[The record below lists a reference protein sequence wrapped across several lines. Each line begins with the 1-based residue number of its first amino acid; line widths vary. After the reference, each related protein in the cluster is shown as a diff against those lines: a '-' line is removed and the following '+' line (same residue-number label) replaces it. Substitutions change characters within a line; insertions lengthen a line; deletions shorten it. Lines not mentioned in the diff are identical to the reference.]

1 MKLDKFLAQNIVK
14 RATQIIPY
22 AVNVMDNHGIII
34 ASSDINRLGQYH
46 LGAVQALRQN
56 QAIEI
61 NAQLEQQWH
70 FEVRQGINIPI
81 TYLNENIGVIGI
93 SGQPELVREYA
104 KLVKMAAELIVEQA
118 AQLEKERWQSRYK
131 EEFVLSVAKATLPI
145 EQIEKQAI
153 FFGLKYTQPY
163 VAVVI
168 KLIEST
174 AEKLQLLLT
183 YLSHHHPKV
192 ATAIMDLQKVL
203 IFQPIEQNGV
213 NKQTK
218 FWQSYLP
225 PEFSLNS
232 CQIVIGN
239 EVSSLAEVA
248 YSYQNAQQT
257 LQYAER
263 MHLKKQILFFEE
275 YRMPALLADFAQSW
289 QAEMLFKPAYRLAEQ
304 DKKRVLLKTLQQY
317 FFSNCDLDHA
327 AKKLFIHPN
336 TLRYRLDKIE
346 QITALSFN
354 KIEDKVILYLATL
367 LIK

>member
-131 EEFVLSVAKATLPI
+131 EEFVLSVAKL
-145 EQIEKQAI
+145 
-153 FFGLKYTQPY
+153 
-163 VAVVI
+163 
-168 KLIEST
+168 
-174 AEKLQLLLT
+174 
-183 YLSHHHPKV
+183 
-192 ATAIMDLQKVL
+192 
-203 IFQPIEQNGV
+203 
-213 NKQTK
+213 
-218 FWQSYLP
+218 
-225 PEFSLNS
+225 
-232 CQIVIGN
+232 
-239 EVSSLAEVA
+239 
-248 YSYQNAQQT
+248 
-257 LQYAER
+257 
-263 MHLKKQILFFEE
+263 
-275 YRMPALLADFAQSW
+275 
-289 QAEMLFKPAYRLAEQ
+289 
-304 DKKRVLLKTLQQY
+304 
-317 FFSNCDLDHA
+317 
-327 AKKLFIHPN
+327 
-336 TLRYRLDKIE
+336 
-346 QITALSFN
+346 
-354 KIEDKVILYLATL
+354 
-367 LIK
+367 